1 MNDPIP
7 GLDDRAFVEDLS
19 CADAAADVAL
29 FLEGEEDVDGLIVA
43 TATAVGDEIVIVLE
57 DAYDGS
63 RTFRLRVVEG

>member
-1 MNDPIP
+1 MNDPIA
-7 GLDDRAFVEDLS
+7 GADDRVLVEDLS

-29 FLEGEEDVDGLIVA
+29 FLDGEEDVDGLIVA

>member
-1 MNDPIP
+1 MNDPIA
-7 GLDDRAFVEDLS
+7 GADDRVLVEDLS

-43 TATAVGDEIVIVLE
+43 TATAVGHEIVIVLE
-57 DAYDGS
+57 DAHDGS

>member
-1 MNDPIP
+1 MNEPIA
-7 GLDDRAFVEDLS
+7 GADDRVLVEDLS
-19 CADAAADVAL
+19 RTDAAADVAL

-63 RTFRLRVVEG
+63 RTFRLRVVEA

>member
-1 MNDPIP
+1 MNDPIA
-7 GLDDRAFVEDLS
+7 GADDRVLVEDLS
-19 CADAAADVAL
+19 RTDAAADVAL

-57 DAYDGS
+57 DAHDGS

>member
-1 MNDPIP
+1 MNDPIA
-7 GLDDRAFVEDLS
+7 GADDRVLVEDLS
-19 CADAAADVAL
+19 RTDAAADVAL

>member
-1 MNDPIP
+1 MNEPIA
-7 GLDDRAFVEDLS
+7 GADDRVLVEDLS
-19 CADAAADVAL
+19 RTDAAADVAL